1 MSEHGGWEPEDWSDH
16 WADHGGEPSHEPLGD
31 DLAVPSADHDWHE
44 PPPYV
49 HDIAAEHDLPA
60 GDAHPAET
68 PADDMAADDALPEH
82 APSDHDDSFPPHLEV
97 SIMPTDGRDW
107 VDPGLLGVDSG
118 VDLAHEPGSA
128 PYAAP
133 EELLGALHAADGSGG
148 EPSWESLRAS
158 DDPAI
163 RALAVL
169 WHPAR

>member
-16 WADHGGEPSHEPLGD
+16 WADHGVEPTHEPLGD
-31 DLAVPSADHDWHE
+31 DLGIPAAEHDWHE

-49 HDIAAEHDLPA
+49 HDIAAEHDLPP
-60 GDAHPAET
+60 GDM
-68 PADDMAADDALPEH
+68 PADDTLPEP
-82 APSDHDDSFPPHLEV
+82 APSHDDDSFPPHLEV

-107 VDPGLLGVDSG
+107 VDPALLGA
-118 VDLAHEPGSA
+118 DLDTDLGHEPSAA
-128 PYAAP
+128 PYALP

-163 RALAVL
+163 RALAAL
-169 WHPAR
+169 WHPAG